1 MSEIKKVVLAYSG
14 GLDTSII
21 IPWLK
26 ENYNDPEI
34 IAVSGDVG
42 QGAELDGLEEKAIKT
57 GASKLYVED
66 LTDQMVDEVIIP
78 SMMMGAKYEDYLLG
92 TAFARPIIA
101 KRLVE
106 IAKQGAPTPSATAAP
121 ERVTIRSASNWPS
134 SALPPK

>member
-1 MSEIKKVVLAYSG
+1 MADVKKVVLAYSG

-26 ENYNDPEI
+26 ENYNNPEI

-42 QGAELDGLEEKAIKT
+42 QGTELDGLEEKAIKT

-106 IAKQGAPTPSATAAP
+106 IAKRRGPTPSATAAP
-121 ERVTIRSASNWPS
+121 ARATTRSGLSWPS
-134 SALPPK
+134 SALPPR